1 MNNGLKNYTKQIR
14 LTVGNAAETS
24 ININKEDANL
34 HISLPL
40 ITTIGLNPIET
51 ILTFNLQDKDEI
63 DLFGKGFKLNFF
75 NKVTSSGTTIKV
87 KNSDGTIDEYKS
99 EDNYKNKETG
109 LEVKKIDDDNYGAYH
124 YEMKDKYGNITEF
137 KTTQNYPKTISYKNG
152 DKLTT
157 DFVALTKYIN
167 NGKGDEIR
175 FTKNGSD
182 YITKVEYYHN
192 NSLING
198 VDIAYD
204 SNKFISKIS
213 YRNGNTIVGTSTFT
227 FLDSE
232 ITIIDDLSGYRMKY
246 DLSNNRVVSF
256 IEGYDVKFTNGHKTT
271 IEYNDRFTTLI
282 NYKGKKTYSFFDSD
296 NLPTFEMNEENE
308 IVETEF
314 DKETKALK
322 SNSGSI
328 SFNTLENLLDST
340 DISSFDNSGLTV
352 TKVSQT
358 DAKFKNIIGDSVY
371 RLSGTGTLTK
381 TISING
387 LASDNTL
394 AVLFGKQL
402 TPSTDKSYVEVSLS
416 AGSTDTDKFDEIKV
430 DNLFE
435 LMTLGTSATKSFDK
449 VTLTIKL
456 VGNAVIEIGGV
467 KIAKKEFASFYNYD
481 ESGNTTQLSG
491 GSKTTNMT
499 YGSNNLPSSSIGIDS
514 TMFNY
519 EYDDY
524 GNLIKAQTAYG
535 SKIENKYDSTY
546 KSNLIS
552 NKVTNKD
559 GTKILE
565 TTREYM
571 SDGRF
576 VASSTDE
583 LGNKTTY
590 DEYDAFGKIKKVT
603 NALGAVSK
611 FSYNSDDTLN
621 KILLEKGTDSVSVS
635 YSYDSKKRLSKVTL
649 ENGSIYD
656 FVYDSLSNIKEIKLN
671 GTLIFAYEYE
681 LSTGNLIKQTYGKN
695 SDAYIFEYDDNNLI
709 SKIYYQP
716 VNGSKLLKVKY
727 SYDEKKRITK
737 VENGNSY
744 LLNSYEYDQED
755 RVKTVKTSNSEINNS
770 YDNLGNINAKAFK
783 VNEQKYYS
791 SYDTVSRSKGSHP
804 ESIYA
809 AFAKLNGYIGMFETD
824 GNLVCSLYKES
835 LLPIINHKDINANL
849 VTKMDGVIPYI
860 SVNYANRLSY
870 KLTNKDYSD
879 PCGHISFWFKSNTTV
894 SSTSKKYLFSVHTS
908 FVGNHASLGQNVLFP
923 GFIGVYLLGKR
934 IYLEV
939 IDDNNVHYDLIKSD
953 YDVDL
958 SKWNFV
964 SLNFMNRY
972 DGIGYPDLCE
982 YALVV
987 NAHRQTYKKQDPRLY
1002 VDINPEPVMNIGHK
1016 YDGKNSYEDFSGKIT
1031 GLLIGRRTY
1040 FLNDIVNKF
1049 YRLTKDYLIDNQL
1062 VDNDAKI
1069 VDFSQTNLFSI
1080 NQEIHNL
1087 FEIYPLQNNV
1097 VSLNGKR
1104 PIKFNI
1110 RNVSALDK
1118 DRTFNFNSI
1127 NKRYSYVA
1135 DGEELVYDFGISSLG
1150 TIAMRAYTDV
1160 NENKQYLFEGKDESG
1175 NVFGLFRNSNK
1186 SLVIDVNGSKLTTN
1200 LLFETNKWQSVSL
1213 SFKENIS
1220 SSSQSSKYLDI
1231 RVTVDDKTWSAS
1243 EAITFSYKK
1252 LDFMIGR
1259 SHKEVTIPMIFG
1271 SYKTTYPLYGQIE
1284 MIATRAAYCEAST
1297 LSSLV
1302 NELKGLTKVSEFD
1315 EFGMLKKVDIHECGN
1330 SILSNTYEYKKRSN
1344 NSKYISKQIKT
1355 EKIKVGSE
1363 TYTRS
1368 YESDALGNITKIT
1381 DSTFGSHSYEYD
1393 SRGFLIKA
1401 DDETYSYDKNGNIVK
1416 KGDYTLTYDSSIKD
1430 RLVSFNGTKIEYDSS
1445 NPLNPRKY
1453 GSNTY
1458 QFEGRRLV
1466 RWLYGGGYYDYVYN
1480 DQGLRIKKTDY
1491 RGVTWDYIYDGN
1503 KLIREKSIN
1512 NTLDFLYDEYDN
1524 LYGFI
1529 KDNSEKYLYIRDQLQ
1544 NIIGITDINGEI
1556 VVKYSYDA
1564 WGALKNIEDTSS
1576 SGIGKLNPFRFKGYY
1591 YDNESSM
1598 YYCKT
1603 RYYVPQWGRWL
1614 SPDSIEYLNPESVNK
1629 LNLYTYANNNPV
1641 IYYDPDGHMA
1651 LLCALLI
1658 LGAIGMVANVGSQ
1671 ALTDLAYRNEFKWE
1685 NYLVAAG
1692 AGFLGGMCYAIPG
1705 VGSIVSAAVTSGLT
1719 TAGQMIVSGEY
1730 YDGWDYLIMAGGS
1743 AILSGLT
1750 AWEFGKISN
1759 NLSFFKDSNFILDNF
1774 SKFAT
1779 NYGGITLKSTV
1790 ILQAAGQI
1798 AIRET
1803 IAGFV
1808 GAPLSGIPGYF
1819 DRVYRLNKQ
1828 GLSPVDSFLY
1838 AF

>member
-1 MNNGLKNYTKQIR
+1 MK
-14 LTVGNAAETS
+14 
-24 ININKEDANL
+24 
-34 HISLPL
+34 
-40 ITTIGLNPIET
+40 
-51 ILTFNLQDKDEI
+51 LTF
-63 DLFGKGFKLNFF
+63 
-75 NKVTSSGTTIKV
+75 
-87 KNSDGTIDEYKS
+87 
-99 EDNYKNKETG
+99 ED
-109 LEVKKIDDDNYGAYH
+109 
-124 YEMKDKYGNITEF
+124 
-137 KTTQNYPKTISYKNG
+137 
-152 DKLTT
+152 
-157 DFVALTKYIN
+157 
-167 NGKGDEIR
+167 
-175 FTKNGSD
+175 
-182 YITKVEYYHN
+182 
-192 NSLING
+192 
-198 VDIAYD
+198 
-204 SNKFISKIS
+204 
-213 YRNGNTIVGTSTFT
+213 
-227 FLDSE
+227 
-232 ITIIDDLSGYRMKY
+232 
-246 DLSNNRVVSF
+246 
-256 IEGYDVKFTNGHKTT
+256 
-271 IEYNDRFTTLI
+271 
-282 NYKGKKTYSFFDSD
+282 
-296 NLPTFEMNEENE
+296 
-308 IVETEF
+308 
-314 DKETKALK
+314 
-322 SNSGSI
+322 
-328 SFNTLENLLDST
+328 
-340 DISSFDNSGLTV
+340 
-352 TKVSQT
+352 
-358 DAKFKNIIGDSVY
+358 
-371 RLSGTGTLTK
+371 
-381 TISING
+381 
-387 LASDNTL
+387 
-394 AVLFGKQL
+394 
-402 TPSTDKSYVEVSLS
+402 
-416 AGSTDTDKFDEIKV
+416 
-430 DNLFE
+430 
-435 LMTLGTSATKSFDK
+435 
-449 VTLTIKL
+449 
-456 VGNAVIEIGGV
+456 
-467 KIAKKEFASFYNYD
+467 
-481 ESGNTTQLSG
+481 
-491 GSKTTNMT
+491 
-499 YGSNNLPSSSIGIDS
+499 
-514 TMFNY
+514 
-519 EYDDY
+519 
-524 GNLIKAQTAYG
+524 
-535 SKIENKYDSTY
+535 
-546 KSNLIS
+546 
-552 NKVTNKD
+552 
-559 GTKILE
+559 
-565 TTREYM
+565 
-571 SDGRF
+571 
-576 VASSTDE
+576 
-583 LGNKTTY
+583 
-590 DEYDAFGKIKKVT
+590 KIKIV
-603 NALGAVSK
+603 
-611 FSYNSDDTLN
+611 
-621 KILLEKGTDSVSVS
+621 
-635 YSYDSKKRLSKVTL
+635 
-649 ENGSIYD
+649 
-656 FVYDSLSNIKEIKLN
+656 
-671 GTLIFAYEYE
+671 
-681 LSTGNLIKQTYGKN
+681 
-695 SDAYIFEYDDNNLI
+695 
-709 SKIYYQP
+709 
-716 VNGSKLLKVKY
+716 
-727 SYDEKKRITK
+727 
-737 VENGNSY
+737 
-744 LLNSYEYDQED
+744 
-755 RVKTVKTSNSEINNS
+755 
-770 YDNLGNINAKAFK
+770 
-783 VNEQKYYS
+783 
-791 SYDTVSRSKGSHP
+791 
-804 ESIYA
+804 
-809 AFAKLNGYIGMFETD
+809 
-824 GNLVCSLYKES
+824 
-835 LLPIINHKDINANL
+835 
-849 VTKMDGVIPYI
+849 
-860 SVNYANRLSY
+860 
-870 KLTNKDYSD
+870 
-879 PCGHISFWFKSNTTV
+879 
-894 SSTSKKYLFSVHTS
+894 
-908 FVGNHASLGQNVLFP
+908 
-923 GFIGVYLLGKR
+923 
-934 IYLEV
+934 
-939 IDDNNVHYDLIKSD
+939 
-953 YDVDL
+953 
-958 SKWNFV
+958 
-964 SLNFMNRY
+964 
-972 DGIGYPDLCE
+972 
-982 YALVV
+982 
-987 NAHRQTYKKQDPRLY
+987 RLY
-1002 VDINPEPVMNIGHK
+1002 VDTNPKPVMNIGHK

-1062 VDNDAKI
+1062 VDNDAKT

-1243 EAITFSYKK
+1243 ESVTFSYKK

-1271 SYKTTYPLYGQIE
+1271 SYKTSYPLYGQIE

-1381 DSTFGSHSYEYD
+1381 DSTFGSHTYEYD

-1430 RLVSFNGTKIEYDSS
+1430 RLVSFDGTKIEYDSS

-1480 DQGLRIKKTDY
+1480 DEGLRIKKTDY
-1491 RGVTWDYIYDGN
+1491 RGITWNYIYDGN

-1544 NIIGITDINGEI
+1544 NIIGITDINGKI

-1614 SPDSIEYLNPESVNK
+1614 SADSIEYLNPESINK

>member
-1 MNNGLKNYTKQIR
+1 MK
-14 LTVGNAAETS
+14 
-24 ININKEDANL
+24 
-34 HISLPL
+34 
-40 ITTIGLNPIET
+40 
-51 ILTFNLQDKDEI
+51 LTF
-63 DLFGKGFKLNFF
+63 
-75 NKVTSSGTTIKV
+75 
-87 KNSDGTIDEYKS
+87 
-99 EDNYKNKETG
+99 ED
-109 LEVKKIDDDNYGAYH
+109 
-124 YEMKDKYGNITEF
+124 
-137 KTTQNYPKTISYKNG
+137 
-152 DKLTT
+152 
-157 DFVALTKYIN
+157 
-167 NGKGDEIR
+167 
-175 FTKNGSD
+175 
-182 YITKVEYYHN
+182 
-192 NSLING
+192 
-198 VDIAYD
+198 
-204 SNKFISKIS
+204 
-213 YRNGNTIVGTSTFT
+213 
-227 FLDSE
+227 
-232 ITIIDDLSGYRMKY
+232 
-246 DLSNNRVVSF
+246 
-256 IEGYDVKFTNGHKTT
+256 
-271 IEYNDRFTTLI
+271 
-282 NYKGKKTYSFFDSD
+282 
-296 NLPTFEMNEENE
+296 
-308 IVETEF
+308 
-314 DKETKALK
+314 
-322 SNSGSI
+322 
-328 SFNTLENLLDST
+328 
-340 DISSFDNSGLTV
+340 
-352 TKVSQT
+352 
-358 DAKFKNIIGDSVY
+358 
-371 RLSGTGTLTK
+371 
-381 TISING
+381 
-387 LASDNTL
+387 
-394 AVLFGKQL
+394 
-402 TPSTDKSYVEVSLS
+402 
-416 AGSTDTDKFDEIKV
+416 
-430 DNLFE
+430 
-435 LMTLGTSATKSFDK
+435 
-449 VTLTIKL
+449 
-456 VGNAVIEIGGV
+456 
-467 KIAKKEFASFYNYD
+467 
-481 ESGNTTQLSG
+481 
-491 GSKTTNMT
+491 
-499 YGSNNLPSSSIGIDS
+499 
-514 TMFNY
+514 
-519 EYDDY
+519 
-524 GNLIKAQTAYG
+524 
-535 SKIENKYDSTY
+535 
-546 KSNLIS
+546 
-552 NKVTNKD
+552 
-559 GTKILE
+559 
-565 TTREYM
+565 
-571 SDGRF
+571 
-576 VASSTDE
+576 
-583 LGNKTTY
+583 
-590 DEYDAFGKIKKVT
+590 KIKIV
-603 NALGAVSK
+603 
-611 FSYNSDDTLN
+611 
-621 KILLEKGTDSVSVS
+621 
-635 YSYDSKKRLSKVTL
+635 
-649 ENGSIYD
+649 
-656 FVYDSLSNIKEIKLN
+656 
-671 GTLIFAYEYE
+671 
-681 LSTGNLIKQTYGKN
+681 
-695 SDAYIFEYDDNNLI
+695 
-709 SKIYYQP
+709 
-716 VNGSKLLKVKY
+716 
-727 SYDEKKRITK
+727 
-737 VENGNSY
+737 
-744 LLNSYEYDQED
+744 
-755 RVKTVKTSNSEINNS
+755 
-770 YDNLGNINAKAFK
+770 
-783 VNEQKYYS
+783 
-791 SYDTVSRSKGSHP
+791 
-804 ESIYA
+804 
-809 AFAKLNGYIGMFETD
+809 
-824 GNLVCSLYKES
+824 
-835 LLPIINHKDINANL
+835 
-849 VTKMDGVIPYI
+849 
-860 SVNYANRLSY
+860 
-870 KLTNKDYSD
+870 
-879 PCGHISFWFKSNTTV
+879 
-894 SSTSKKYLFSVHTS
+894 
-908 FVGNHASLGQNVLFP
+908 
-923 GFIGVYLLGKR
+923 
-934 IYLEV
+934 
-939 IDDNNVHYDLIKSD
+939 
-953 YDVDL
+953 
-958 SKWNFV
+958 
-964 SLNFMNRY
+964 
-972 DGIGYPDLCE
+972 
-982 YALVV
+982 
-987 NAHRQTYKKQDPRLY
+987 RLY

-1062 VDNDAKI
+1062 VDNDAKT

-1243 EAITFSYKK
+1243 ESVTFSYKK

-1271 SYKTTYPLYGQIE
+1271 SYKTSYPLYGQIE

-1393 SRGFLIKA
+1393 SRWFLIKA

-1480 DQGLRIKKTDY
+1480 DQCLRIKKTDY

-1544 NIIGITDINGEI
+1544 NIIGITDINGKI

-1614 SPDSIEYLNPESVNK
+1614 SADSIEYLNPESINK

-1750 AWEFGKISN
+1750 AWEFEKISN

>member
-1 MNNGLKNYTKQIR
+1 MK
-14 LTVGNAAETS
+14 
-24 ININKEDANL
+24 
-34 HISLPL
+34 
-40 ITTIGLNPIET
+40 
-51 ILTFNLQDKDEI
+51 LTF
-63 DLFGKGFKLNFF
+63 
-75 NKVTSSGTTIKV
+75 
-87 KNSDGTIDEYKS
+87 
-99 EDNYKNKETG
+99 ED
-109 LEVKKIDDDNYGAYH
+109 
-124 YEMKDKYGNITEF
+124 
-137 KTTQNYPKTISYKNG
+137 
-152 DKLTT
+152 
-157 DFVALTKYIN
+157 
-167 NGKGDEIR
+167 
-175 FTKNGSD
+175 
-182 YITKVEYYHN
+182 
-192 NSLING
+192 
-198 VDIAYD
+198 
-204 SNKFISKIS
+204 
-213 YRNGNTIVGTSTFT
+213 
-227 FLDSE
+227 
-232 ITIIDDLSGYRMKY
+232 
-246 DLSNNRVVSF
+246 
-256 IEGYDVKFTNGHKTT
+256 
-271 IEYNDRFTTLI
+271 
-282 NYKGKKTYSFFDSD
+282 
-296 NLPTFEMNEENE
+296 
-308 IVETEF
+308 
-314 DKETKALK
+314 
-322 SNSGSI
+322 
-328 SFNTLENLLDST
+328 
-340 DISSFDNSGLTV
+340 
-352 TKVSQT
+352 
-358 DAKFKNIIGDSVY
+358 
-371 RLSGTGTLTK
+371 
-381 TISING
+381 
-387 LASDNTL
+387 
-394 AVLFGKQL
+394 
-402 TPSTDKSYVEVSLS
+402 
-416 AGSTDTDKFDEIKV
+416 
-430 DNLFE
+430 
-435 LMTLGTSATKSFDK
+435 
-449 VTLTIKL
+449 
-456 VGNAVIEIGGV
+456 
-467 KIAKKEFASFYNYD
+467 
-481 ESGNTTQLSG
+481 
-491 GSKTTNMT
+491 
-499 YGSNNLPSSSIGIDS
+499 
-514 TMFNY
+514 
-519 EYDDY
+519 
-524 GNLIKAQTAYG
+524 
-535 SKIENKYDSTY
+535 
-546 KSNLIS
+546 
-552 NKVTNKD
+552 
-559 GTKILE
+559 
-565 TTREYM
+565 
-571 SDGRF
+571 
-576 VASSTDE
+576 
-583 LGNKTTY
+583 
-590 DEYDAFGKIKKVT
+590 KIKIV
-603 NALGAVSK
+603 
-611 FSYNSDDTLN
+611 
-621 KILLEKGTDSVSVS
+621 
-635 YSYDSKKRLSKVTL
+635 
-649 ENGSIYD
+649 
-656 FVYDSLSNIKEIKLN
+656 
-671 GTLIFAYEYE
+671 
-681 LSTGNLIKQTYGKN
+681 
-695 SDAYIFEYDDNNLI
+695 
-709 SKIYYQP
+709 
-716 VNGSKLLKVKY
+716 
-727 SYDEKKRITK
+727 
-737 VENGNSY
+737 
-744 LLNSYEYDQED
+744 
-755 RVKTVKTSNSEINNS
+755 
-770 YDNLGNINAKAFK
+770 
-783 VNEQKYYS
+783 
-791 SYDTVSRSKGSHP
+791 
-804 ESIYA
+804 
-809 AFAKLNGYIGMFETD
+809 
-824 GNLVCSLYKES
+824 
-835 LLPIINHKDINANL
+835 
-849 VTKMDGVIPYI
+849 
-860 SVNYANRLSY
+860 
-870 KLTNKDYSD
+870 
-879 PCGHISFWFKSNTTV
+879 
-894 SSTSKKYLFSVHTS
+894 
-908 FVGNHASLGQNVLFP
+908 
-923 GFIGVYLLGKR
+923 
-934 IYLEV
+934 
-939 IDDNNVHYDLIKSD
+939 
-953 YDVDL
+953 
-958 SKWNFV
+958 
-964 SLNFMNRY
+964 
-972 DGIGYPDLCE
+972 
-982 YALVV
+982 
-987 NAHRQTYKKQDPRLY
+987 RLY

-1062 VDNDAKI
+1062 VDNDAKT

-1243 EAITFSYKK
+1243 ESVTFSYKK

-1416 KGDYTLTYDSSIKD
+1416 KGDYTLTYDSNIKD

-1480 DQGLRIKKTDY
+1480 DEGLRIKKTDY
-1491 RGVTWDYIYDGN
+1491 RGVTWNYIYDGN

-1544 NIIGITDINGEI
+1544 NIIGITDINGKI
-1556 VVKYSYDA
+1556 VVKYNYDA

-1603 RYYVPQWGRWL
+1603 RYYVTQWGRWL
-1614 SPDSIEYLNPESVNK
+1614 SPDSIEYLNPESINK

>member
-1 MNNGLKNYTKQIR
+1 MK
-14 LTVGNAAETS
+14 
-24 ININKEDANL
+24 
-34 HISLPL
+34 
-40 ITTIGLNPIET
+40 
-51 ILTFNLQDKDEI
+51 LTF
-63 DLFGKGFKLNFF
+63 
-75 NKVTSSGTTIKV
+75 
-87 KNSDGTIDEYKS
+87 
-99 EDNYKNKETG
+99 ED
-109 LEVKKIDDDNYGAYH
+109 
-124 YEMKDKYGNITEF
+124 
-137 KTTQNYPKTISYKNG
+137 
-152 DKLTT
+152 
-157 DFVALTKYIN
+157 
-167 NGKGDEIR
+167 
-175 FTKNGSD
+175 
-182 YITKVEYYHN
+182 
-192 NSLING
+192 
-198 VDIAYD
+198 
-204 SNKFISKIS
+204 
-213 YRNGNTIVGTSTFT
+213 
-227 FLDSE
+227 
-232 ITIIDDLSGYRMKY
+232 
-246 DLSNNRVVSF
+246 
-256 IEGYDVKFTNGHKTT
+256 
-271 IEYNDRFTTLI
+271 
-282 NYKGKKTYSFFDSD
+282 
-296 NLPTFEMNEENE
+296 
-308 IVETEF
+308 
-314 DKETKALK
+314 
-322 SNSGSI
+322 
-328 SFNTLENLLDST
+328 
-340 DISSFDNSGLTV
+340 
-352 TKVSQT
+352 
-358 DAKFKNIIGDSVY
+358 
-371 RLSGTGTLTK
+371 
-381 TISING
+381 
-387 LASDNTL
+387 
-394 AVLFGKQL
+394 
-402 TPSTDKSYVEVSLS
+402 
-416 AGSTDTDKFDEIKV
+416 
-430 DNLFE
+430 
-435 LMTLGTSATKSFDK
+435 
-449 VTLTIKL
+449 
-456 VGNAVIEIGGV
+456 
-467 KIAKKEFASFYNYD
+467 
-481 ESGNTTQLSG
+481 
-491 GSKTTNMT
+491 
-499 YGSNNLPSSSIGIDS
+499 
-514 TMFNY
+514 
-519 EYDDY
+519 
-524 GNLIKAQTAYG
+524 
-535 SKIENKYDSTY
+535 
-546 KSNLIS
+546 
-552 NKVTNKD
+552 
-559 GTKILE
+559 
-565 TTREYM
+565 
-571 SDGRF
+571 
-576 VASSTDE
+576 
-583 LGNKTTY
+583 
-590 DEYDAFGKIKKVT
+590 KIKIV
-603 NALGAVSK
+603 
-611 FSYNSDDTLN
+611 
-621 KILLEKGTDSVSVS
+621 
-635 YSYDSKKRLSKVTL
+635 
-649 ENGSIYD
+649 
-656 FVYDSLSNIKEIKLN
+656 
-671 GTLIFAYEYE
+671 
-681 LSTGNLIKQTYGKN
+681 
-695 SDAYIFEYDDNNLI
+695 
-709 SKIYYQP
+709 
-716 VNGSKLLKVKY
+716 
-727 SYDEKKRITK
+727 
-737 VENGNSY
+737 
-744 LLNSYEYDQED
+744 
-755 RVKTVKTSNSEINNS
+755 
-770 YDNLGNINAKAFK
+770 
-783 VNEQKYYS
+783 
-791 SYDTVSRSKGSHP
+791 
-804 ESIYA
+804 
-809 AFAKLNGYIGMFETD
+809 
-824 GNLVCSLYKES
+824 
-835 LLPIINHKDINANL
+835 
-849 VTKMDGVIPYI
+849 
-860 SVNYANRLSY
+860 
-870 KLTNKDYSD
+870 
-879 PCGHISFWFKSNTTV
+879 
-894 SSTSKKYLFSVHTS
+894 
-908 FVGNHASLGQNVLFP
+908 
-923 GFIGVYLLGKR
+923 
-934 IYLEV
+934 
-939 IDDNNVHYDLIKSD
+939 
-953 YDVDL
+953 
-958 SKWNFV
+958 
-964 SLNFMNRY
+964 
-972 DGIGYPDLCE
+972 
-982 YALVV
+982 
-987 NAHRQTYKKQDPRLY
+987 RLY

-1062 VDNDAKI
+1062 VDNDAKT

-1243 EAITFSYKK
+1243 ESVTFSYKK

-1284 MIATRAAYCEAST
+1284 MIATRAAYCEVST
-1297 LSSLV
+1297 LSNLV

-1416 KGDYTLTYDSSIKD
+1416 KGDYTLTYDSNIKD

-1480 DQGLRIKKTDY
+1480 DEGLRIKKTDY

-1544 NIIGITDINGEI
+1544 NIIGITDINGKI

-1564 WGALKNIEDTSS
+1564 WGAIKSIIDTSS

-1614 SPDSIEYLNPESVNK
+1614 SPDSIEYLNPESINK

>member
-1 MNNGLKNYTKQIR
+1 MK
-14 LTVGNAAETS
+14 
-24 ININKEDANL
+24 
-34 HISLPL
+34 
-40 ITTIGLNPIET
+40 
-51 ILTFNLQDKDEI
+51 LTF
-63 DLFGKGFKLNFF
+63 
-75 NKVTSSGTTIKV
+75 
-87 KNSDGTIDEYKS
+87 
-99 EDNYKNKETG
+99 ED
-109 LEVKKIDDDNYGAYH
+109 
-124 YEMKDKYGNITEF
+124 
-137 KTTQNYPKTISYKNG
+137 
-152 DKLTT
+152 
-157 DFVALTKYIN
+157 
-167 NGKGDEIR
+167 
-175 FTKNGSD
+175 
-182 YITKVEYYHN
+182 
-192 NSLING
+192 
-198 VDIAYD
+198 
-204 SNKFISKIS
+204 
-213 YRNGNTIVGTSTFT
+213 
-227 FLDSE
+227 
-232 ITIIDDLSGYRMKY
+232 
-246 DLSNNRVVSF
+246 
-256 IEGYDVKFTNGHKTT
+256 
-271 IEYNDRFTTLI
+271 
-282 NYKGKKTYSFFDSD
+282 
-296 NLPTFEMNEENE
+296 
-308 IVETEF
+308 
-314 DKETKALK
+314 
-322 SNSGSI
+322 
-328 SFNTLENLLDST
+328 
-340 DISSFDNSGLTV
+340 
-352 TKVSQT
+352 
-358 DAKFKNIIGDSVY
+358 
-371 RLSGTGTLTK
+371 
-381 TISING
+381 
-387 LASDNTL
+387 
-394 AVLFGKQL
+394 
-402 TPSTDKSYVEVSLS
+402 
-416 AGSTDTDKFDEIKV
+416 
-430 DNLFE
+430 
-435 LMTLGTSATKSFDK
+435 
-449 VTLTIKL
+449 
-456 VGNAVIEIGGV
+456 
-467 KIAKKEFASFYNYD
+467 
-481 ESGNTTQLSG
+481 
-491 GSKTTNMT
+491 
-499 YGSNNLPSSSIGIDS
+499 
-514 TMFNY
+514 
-519 EYDDY
+519 
-524 GNLIKAQTAYG
+524 
-535 SKIENKYDSTY
+535 
-546 KSNLIS
+546 
-552 NKVTNKD
+552 
-559 GTKILE
+559 
-565 TTREYM
+565 
-571 SDGRF
+571 
-576 VASSTDE
+576 
-583 LGNKTTY
+583 
-590 DEYDAFGKIKKVT
+590 KIKIV
-603 NALGAVSK
+603 
-611 FSYNSDDTLN
+611 
-621 KILLEKGTDSVSVS
+621 
-635 YSYDSKKRLSKVTL
+635 
-649 ENGSIYD
+649 
-656 FVYDSLSNIKEIKLN
+656 
-671 GTLIFAYEYE
+671 
-681 LSTGNLIKQTYGKN
+681 
-695 SDAYIFEYDDNNLI
+695 
-709 SKIYYQP
+709 
-716 VNGSKLLKVKY
+716 
-727 SYDEKKRITK
+727 
-737 VENGNSY
+737 
-744 LLNSYEYDQED
+744 
-755 RVKTVKTSNSEINNS
+755 
-770 YDNLGNINAKAFK
+770 
-783 VNEQKYYS
+783 
-791 SYDTVSRSKGSHP
+791 
-804 ESIYA
+804 
-809 AFAKLNGYIGMFETD
+809 
-824 GNLVCSLYKES
+824 
-835 LLPIINHKDINANL
+835 
-849 VTKMDGVIPYI
+849 
-860 SVNYANRLSY
+860 
-870 KLTNKDYSD
+870 
-879 PCGHISFWFKSNTTV
+879 
-894 SSTSKKYLFSVHTS
+894 
-908 FVGNHASLGQNVLFP
+908 
-923 GFIGVYLLGKR
+923 
-934 IYLEV
+934 
-939 IDDNNVHYDLIKSD
+939 
-953 YDVDL
+953 
-958 SKWNFV
+958 
-964 SLNFMNRY
+964 
-972 DGIGYPDLCE
+972 
-982 YALVV
+982 
-987 NAHRQTYKKQDPRLY
+987 RLY

-1062 VDNDAKI
+1062 VDNDAKT

-1381 DSTFGSHSYEYD
+1381 DSTFGSHTYEYD

-1480 DQGLRIKKTDY
+1480 DQCLRIKKTDY
-1491 RGVTWDYIYDGN
+1491 RGITWNYIYDGN

-1529 KDNSEKYLYIRDQLQ
+1529 KDNTEKYLYIRDQLQ
-1544 NIIGITDINGEI
+1544 NIIGITDINGKI

-1564 WGALKNIEDTSS
+1564 WGAIKSIIDTSS

-1614 SPDSIEYLNPESVNK
+1614 SPDSIEYLNPESINK

>member
-1 MNNGLKNYTKQIR
+1 MK
-14 LTVGNAAETS
+14 
-24 ININKEDANL
+24 
-34 HISLPL
+34 
-40 ITTIGLNPIET
+40 
-51 ILTFNLQDKDEI
+51 LTF
-63 DLFGKGFKLNFF
+63 
-75 NKVTSSGTTIKV
+75 
-87 KNSDGTIDEYKS
+87 
-99 EDNYKNKETG
+99 ED
-109 LEVKKIDDDNYGAYH
+109 
-124 YEMKDKYGNITEF
+124 
-137 KTTQNYPKTISYKNG
+137 
-152 DKLTT
+152 
-157 DFVALTKYIN
+157 
-167 NGKGDEIR
+167 
-175 FTKNGSD
+175 
-182 YITKVEYYHN
+182 
-192 NSLING
+192 
-198 VDIAYD
+198 
-204 SNKFISKIS
+204 
-213 YRNGNTIVGTSTFT
+213 
-227 FLDSE
+227 
-232 ITIIDDLSGYRMKY
+232 
-246 DLSNNRVVSF
+246 
-256 IEGYDVKFTNGHKTT
+256 
-271 IEYNDRFTTLI
+271 
-282 NYKGKKTYSFFDSD
+282 
-296 NLPTFEMNEENE
+296 
-308 IVETEF
+308 
-314 DKETKALK
+314 
-322 SNSGSI
+322 
-328 SFNTLENLLDST
+328 
-340 DISSFDNSGLTV
+340 
-352 TKVSQT
+352 
-358 DAKFKNIIGDSVY
+358 
-371 RLSGTGTLTK
+371 
-381 TISING
+381 
-387 LASDNTL
+387 
-394 AVLFGKQL
+394 
-402 TPSTDKSYVEVSLS
+402 
-416 AGSTDTDKFDEIKV
+416 
-430 DNLFE
+430 
-435 LMTLGTSATKSFDK
+435 
-449 VTLTIKL
+449 
-456 VGNAVIEIGGV
+456 
-467 KIAKKEFASFYNYD
+467 
-481 ESGNTTQLSG
+481 
-491 GSKTTNMT
+491 
-499 YGSNNLPSSSIGIDS
+499 
-514 TMFNY
+514 
-519 EYDDY
+519 
-524 GNLIKAQTAYG
+524 
-535 SKIENKYDSTY
+535 
-546 KSNLIS
+546 
-552 NKVTNKD
+552 
-559 GTKILE
+559 
-565 TTREYM
+565 
-571 SDGRF
+571 
-576 VASSTDE
+576 
-583 LGNKTTY
+583 
-590 DEYDAFGKIKKVT
+590 KIKIV
-603 NALGAVSK
+603 
-611 FSYNSDDTLN
+611 
-621 KILLEKGTDSVSVS
+621 
-635 YSYDSKKRLSKVTL
+635 
-649 ENGSIYD
+649 
-656 FVYDSLSNIKEIKLN
+656 
-671 GTLIFAYEYE
+671 
-681 LSTGNLIKQTYGKN
+681 
-695 SDAYIFEYDDNNLI
+695 
-709 SKIYYQP
+709 
-716 VNGSKLLKVKY
+716 
-727 SYDEKKRITK
+727 
-737 VENGNSY
+737 
-744 LLNSYEYDQED
+744 
-755 RVKTVKTSNSEINNS
+755 
-770 YDNLGNINAKAFK
+770 
-783 VNEQKYYS
+783 
-791 SYDTVSRSKGSHP
+791 
-804 ESIYA
+804 
-809 AFAKLNGYIGMFETD
+809 
-824 GNLVCSLYKES
+824 
-835 LLPIINHKDINANL
+835 
-849 VTKMDGVIPYI
+849 
-860 SVNYANRLSY
+860 
-870 KLTNKDYSD
+870 
-879 PCGHISFWFKSNTTV
+879 
-894 SSTSKKYLFSVHTS
+894 
-908 FVGNHASLGQNVLFP
+908 
-923 GFIGVYLLGKR
+923 
-934 IYLEV
+934 
-939 IDDNNVHYDLIKSD
+939 
-953 YDVDL
+953 
-958 SKWNFV
+958 
-964 SLNFMNRY
+964 
-972 DGIGYPDLCE
+972 
-982 YALVV
+982 
-987 NAHRQTYKKQDPRLY
+987 RLY

-1062 VDNDAKI
+1062 VDNDAKT

-1186 SLVIDVNGSKLTTN
+1186 SLVIDVNGIKLTTN

-1243 EAITFSYKK
+1243 ESVTFSYKK

-1368 YESDALGNITKIT
+1368 YESDALGNITKIS
-1381 DSTFGSHSYEYD
+1381 DSTFGSHTYEYD

-1480 DQGLRIKKTDY
+1480 DEGLRIKKTDY
-1491 RGVTWDYIYDGN
+1491 RGITWNYIYDGN

-1544 NIIGITDINGEI
+1544 NIIGITDINGKI

-1564 WGALKNIEDTSS
+1564 WGAIKSIIDTSS

-1614 SPDSIEYLNPESVNK
+1614 SADSIEYLNPESINK

-1759 NLSFFKDSNFILDNF
+1759 NLSFFKDSNFILDSF

>member
-1 MNNGLKNYTKQIR
+1 MK
-14 LTVGNAAETS
+14 
-24 ININKEDANL
+24 
-34 HISLPL
+34 
-40 ITTIGLNPIET
+40 
-51 ILTFNLQDKDEI
+51 LTF
-63 DLFGKGFKLNFF
+63 
-75 NKVTSSGTTIKV
+75 
-87 KNSDGTIDEYKS
+87 
-99 EDNYKNKETG
+99 ED
-109 LEVKKIDDDNYGAYH
+109 
-124 YEMKDKYGNITEF
+124 
-137 KTTQNYPKTISYKNG
+137 
-152 DKLTT
+152 
-157 DFVALTKYIN
+157 
-167 NGKGDEIR
+167 
-175 FTKNGSD
+175 
-182 YITKVEYYHN
+182 
-192 NSLING
+192 
-198 VDIAYD
+198 
-204 SNKFISKIS
+204 
-213 YRNGNTIVGTSTFT
+213 
-227 FLDSE
+227 
-232 ITIIDDLSGYRMKY
+232 
-246 DLSNNRVVSF
+246 
-256 IEGYDVKFTNGHKTT
+256 
-271 IEYNDRFTTLI
+271 
-282 NYKGKKTYSFFDSD
+282 
-296 NLPTFEMNEENE
+296 
-308 IVETEF
+308 
-314 DKETKALK
+314 
-322 SNSGSI
+322 
-328 SFNTLENLLDST
+328 
-340 DISSFDNSGLTV
+340 
-352 TKVSQT
+352 
-358 DAKFKNIIGDSVY
+358 
-371 RLSGTGTLTK
+371 
-381 TISING
+381 
-387 LASDNTL
+387 
-394 AVLFGKQL
+394 
-402 TPSTDKSYVEVSLS
+402 
-416 AGSTDTDKFDEIKV
+416 
-430 DNLFE
+430 
-435 LMTLGTSATKSFDK
+435 
-449 VTLTIKL
+449 
-456 VGNAVIEIGGV
+456 
-467 KIAKKEFASFYNYD
+467 
-481 ESGNTTQLSG
+481 
-491 GSKTTNMT
+491 
-499 YGSNNLPSSSIGIDS
+499 
-514 TMFNY
+514 
-519 EYDDY
+519 
-524 GNLIKAQTAYG
+524 
-535 SKIENKYDSTY
+535 
-546 KSNLIS
+546 
-552 NKVTNKD
+552 
-559 GTKILE
+559 
-565 TTREYM
+565 
-571 SDGRF
+571 
-576 VASSTDE
+576 
-583 LGNKTTY
+583 
-590 DEYDAFGKIKKVT
+590 KIKIV
-603 NALGAVSK
+603 
-611 FSYNSDDTLN
+611 
-621 KILLEKGTDSVSVS
+621 
-635 YSYDSKKRLSKVTL
+635 
-649 ENGSIYD
+649 
-656 FVYDSLSNIKEIKLN
+656 
-671 GTLIFAYEYE
+671 
-681 LSTGNLIKQTYGKN
+681 
-695 SDAYIFEYDDNNLI
+695 
-709 SKIYYQP
+709 
-716 VNGSKLLKVKY
+716 
-727 SYDEKKRITK
+727 
-737 VENGNSY
+737 
-744 LLNSYEYDQED
+744 
-755 RVKTVKTSNSEINNS
+755 
-770 YDNLGNINAKAFK
+770 
-783 VNEQKYYS
+783 
-791 SYDTVSRSKGSHP
+791 
-804 ESIYA
+804 
-809 AFAKLNGYIGMFETD
+809 
-824 GNLVCSLYKES
+824 
-835 LLPIINHKDINANL
+835 
-849 VTKMDGVIPYI
+849 
-860 SVNYANRLSY
+860 
-870 KLTNKDYSD
+870 
-879 PCGHISFWFKSNTTV
+879 
-894 SSTSKKYLFSVHTS
+894 
-908 FVGNHASLGQNVLFP
+908 
-923 GFIGVYLLGKR
+923 
-934 IYLEV
+934 
-939 IDDNNVHYDLIKSD
+939 
-953 YDVDL
+953 
-958 SKWNFV
+958 
-964 SLNFMNRY
+964 
-972 DGIGYPDLCE
+972 
-982 YALVV
+982 
-987 NAHRQTYKKQDPRLY
+987 RLY
-1002 VDINPEPVMNIGHK
+1002 VDTNPKPVMNIGHK

-1062 VDNDAKI
+1062 VDNDAKT

-1243 EAITFSYKK
+1243 ESVTFSYKK

-1271 SYKTTYPLYGQIE
+1271 SYKTSYPLYGQIE

-1381 DSTFGSHSYEYD
+1381 DSTFGSHTYEYD

-1480 DQGLRIKKTDY
+1480 DEGLRIKKTDY
-1491 RGVTWDYIYDGN
+1491 RGITWNYIYDGN

-1544 NIIGITDINGEI
+1544 NIIGITDINGKI

-1614 SPDSIEYLNPESVNK
+1614 SADSIEYLNPESINK

>member
-1 MNNGLKNYTKQIR
+1 MK
-14 LTVGNAAETS
+14 
-24 ININKEDANL
+24 
-34 HISLPL
+34 
-40 ITTIGLNPIET
+40 
-51 ILTFNLQDKDEI
+51 LTF
-63 DLFGKGFKLNFF
+63 
-75 NKVTSSGTTIKV
+75 
-87 KNSDGTIDEYKS
+87 
-99 EDNYKNKETG
+99 ED
-109 LEVKKIDDDNYGAYH
+109 
-124 YEMKDKYGNITEF
+124 
-137 KTTQNYPKTISYKNG
+137 
-152 DKLTT
+152 
-157 DFVALTKYIN
+157 
-167 NGKGDEIR
+167 
-175 FTKNGSD
+175 
-182 YITKVEYYHN
+182 
-192 NSLING
+192 
-198 VDIAYD
+198 
-204 SNKFISKIS
+204 
-213 YRNGNTIVGTSTFT
+213 
-227 FLDSE
+227 
-232 ITIIDDLSGYRMKY
+232 
-246 DLSNNRVVSF
+246 
-256 IEGYDVKFTNGHKTT
+256 
-271 IEYNDRFTTLI
+271 
-282 NYKGKKTYSFFDSD
+282 
-296 NLPTFEMNEENE
+296 
-308 IVETEF
+308 
-314 DKETKALK
+314 
-322 SNSGSI
+322 
-328 SFNTLENLLDST
+328 
-340 DISSFDNSGLTV
+340 
-352 TKVSQT
+352 
-358 DAKFKNIIGDSVY
+358 
-371 RLSGTGTLTK
+371 
-381 TISING
+381 
-387 LASDNTL
+387 
-394 AVLFGKQL
+394 
-402 TPSTDKSYVEVSLS
+402 
-416 AGSTDTDKFDEIKV
+416 
-430 DNLFE
+430 
-435 LMTLGTSATKSFDK
+435 
-449 VTLTIKL
+449 
-456 VGNAVIEIGGV
+456 
-467 KIAKKEFASFYNYD
+467 
-481 ESGNTTQLSG
+481 
-491 GSKTTNMT
+491 
-499 YGSNNLPSSSIGIDS
+499 
-514 TMFNY
+514 
-519 EYDDY
+519 
-524 GNLIKAQTAYG
+524 
-535 SKIENKYDSTY
+535 
-546 KSNLIS
+546 
-552 NKVTNKD
+552 
-559 GTKILE
+559 
-565 TTREYM
+565 
-571 SDGRF
+571 
-576 VASSTDE
+576 
-583 LGNKTTY
+583 
-590 DEYDAFGKIKKVT
+590 KIKIV
-603 NALGAVSK
+603 
-611 FSYNSDDTLN
+611 
-621 KILLEKGTDSVSVS
+621 
-635 YSYDSKKRLSKVTL
+635 
-649 ENGSIYD
+649 
-656 FVYDSLSNIKEIKLN
+656 
-671 GTLIFAYEYE
+671 
-681 LSTGNLIKQTYGKN
+681 
-695 SDAYIFEYDDNNLI
+695 
-709 SKIYYQP
+709 
-716 VNGSKLLKVKY
+716 
-727 SYDEKKRITK
+727 
-737 VENGNSY
+737 
-744 LLNSYEYDQED
+744 
-755 RVKTVKTSNSEINNS
+755 
-770 YDNLGNINAKAFK
+770 
-783 VNEQKYYS
+783 
-791 SYDTVSRSKGSHP
+791 
-804 ESIYA
+804 
-809 AFAKLNGYIGMFETD
+809 
-824 GNLVCSLYKES
+824 
-835 LLPIINHKDINANL
+835 
-849 VTKMDGVIPYI
+849 
-860 SVNYANRLSY
+860 
-870 KLTNKDYSD
+870 
-879 PCGHISFWFKSNTTV
+879 
-894 SSTSKKYLFSVHTS
+894 
-908 FVGNHASLGQNVLFP
+908 
-923 GFIGVYLLGKR
+923 
-934 IYLEV
+934 
-939 IDDNNVHYDLIKSD
+939 
-953 YDVDL
+953 
-958 SKWNFV
+958 
-964 SLNFMNRY
+964 
-972 DGIGYPDLCE
+972 
-982 YALVV
+982 
-987 NAHRQTYKKQDPRLY
+987 RLY

-1062 VDNDAKI
+1062 VDNDAKT

-1135 DGEELVYDFGISSLG
+1135 DGEELVYDFCISSLG

-1243 EAITFSYKK
+1243 ESVTFSYKK

-1271 SYKTTYPLYGQIE
+1271 SYKTSYPLYGQIE

-1416 KGDYTLTYDSSIKD
+1416 KGDYTLTYDSNIKD

-1480 DQGLRIKKTDY
+1480 DEGLRIKKTDY
-1491 RGVTWDYIYDGN
+1491 RGITWNYVYDGN

-1544 NIIGITDINGEI
+1544 NIIGITDINGKI

-1564 WGALKNIEDTSS
+1564 WGAIKSIIDTSS

-1614 SPDSIEYLNPESVNK
+1614 SPDSIEYLNPESINK

-1730 YDGWDYLIMAGGS
+1730 YDCWDYLIMAGGS

>member
-1 MNNGLKNYTKQIR
+1 MK
-14 LTVGNAAETS
+14 
-24 ININKEDANL
+24 
-34 HISLPL
+34 
-40 ITTIGLNPIET
+40 
-51 ILTFNLQDKDEI
+51 LTF
-63 DLFGKGFKLNFF
+63 
-75 NKVTSSGTTIKV
+75 
-87 KNSDGTIDEYKS
+87 
-99 EDNYKNKETG
+99 ED
-109 LEVKKIDDDNYGAYH
+109 
-124 YEMKDKYGNITEF
+124 
-137 KTTQNYPKTISYKNG
+137 
-152 DKLTT
+152 
-157 DFVALTKYIN
+157 
-167 NGKGDEIR
+167 
-175 FTKNGSD
+175 
-182 YITKVEYYHN
+182 
-192 NSLING
+192 
-198 VDIAYD
+198 
-204 SNKFISKIS
+204 
-213 YRNGNTIVGTSTFT
+213 
-227 FLDSE
+227 
-232 ITIIDDLSGYRMKY
+232 
-246 DLSNNRVVSF
+246 
-256 IEGYDVKFTNGHKTT
+256 
-271 IEYNDRFTTLI
+271 
-282 NYKGKKTYSFFDSD
+282 
-296 NLPTFEMNEENE
+296 
-308 IVETEF
+308 
-314 DKETKALK
+314 
-322 SNSGSI
+322 
-328 SFNTLENLLDST
+328 
-340 DISSFDNSGLTV
+340 
-352 TKVSQT
+352 
-358 DAKFKNIIGDSVY
+358 
-371 RLSGTGTLTK
+371 
-381 TISING
+381 
-387 LASDNTL
+387 
-394 AVLFGKQL
+394 
-402 TPSTDKSYVEVSLS
+402 
-416 AGSTDTDKFDEIKV
+416 
-430 DNLFE
+430 
-435 LMTLGTSATKSFDK
+435 
-449 VTLTIKL
+449 
-456 VGNAVIEIGGV
+456 
-467 KIAKKEFASFYNYD
+467 
-481 ESGNTTQLSG
+481 
-491 GSKTTNMT
+491 
-499 YGSNNLPSSSIGIDS
+499 
-514 TMFNY
+514 
-519 EYDDY
+519 
-524 GNLIKAQTAYG
+524 
-535 SKIENKYDSTY
+535 
-546 KSNLIS
+546 
-552 NKVTNKD
+552 
-559 GTKILE
+559 
-565 TTREYM
+565 
-571 SDGRF
+571 
-576 VASSTDE
+576 
-583 LGNKTTY
+583 
-590 DEYDAFGKIKKVT
+590 KIKIV
-603 NALGAVSK
+603 
-611 FSYNSDDTLN
+611 
-621 KILLEKGTDSVSVS
+621 
-635 YSYDSKKRLSKVTL
+635 
-649 ENGSIYD
+649 
-656 FVYDSLSNIKEIKLN
+656 
-671 GTLIFAYEYE
+671 
-681 LSTGNLIKQTYGKN
+681 
-695 SDAYIFEYDDNNLI
+695 
-709 SKIYYQP
+709 
-716 VNGSKLLKVKY
+716 
-727 SYDEKKRITK
+727 
-737 VENGNSY
+737 
-744 LLNSYEYDQED
+744 
-755 RVKTVKTSNSEINNS
+755 
-770 YDNLGNINAKAFK
+770 
-783 VNEQKYYS
+783 
-791 SYDTVSRSKGSHP
+791 
-804 ESIYA
+804 
-809 AFAKLNGYIGMFETD
+809 
-824 GNLVCSLYKES
+824 
-835 LLPIINHKDINANL
+835 
-849 VTKMDGVIPYI
+849 
-860 SVNYANRLSY
+860 
-870 KLTNKDYSD
+870 
-879 PCGHISFWFKSNTTV
+879 
-894 SSTSKKYLFSVHTS
+894 
-908 FVGNHASLGQNVLFP
+908 
-923 GFIGVYLLGKR
+923 
-934 IYLEV
+934 
-939 IDDNNVHYDLIKSD
+939 
-953 YDVDL
+953 
-958 SKWNFV
+958 
-964 SLNFMNRY
+964 
-972 DGIGYPDLCE
+972 
-982 YALVV
+982 
-987 NAHRQTYKKQDPRLY
+987 RLY

-1031 GLLIGRRTY
+1031 CLLIGRRTY

-1062 VDNDAKI
+1062 VDNDAKT

-1243 EAITFSYKK
+1243 ESVTFSYKK

-1271 SYKTTYPLYGQIE
+1271 SYKTSYPLYGQIE
-1284 MIATRAAYCEAST
+1284 MIATRAAYCEVST
-1297 LSSLV
+1297 LSNLV

-1330 SILSNTYEYKKRSN
+1330 SILSNTYEYKTRSN

-1355 EKIKVGSE
+1355 EKIKVGSV

-1416 KGDYTLTYDSSIKD
+1416 KGDYTLTYDSNIKD

-1480 DQGLRIKKTDY
+1480 DQCLRIKKTDY
-1491 RGVTWDYIYDGN
+1491 RGITWNYVYDGN

-1544 NIIGITDINGEI
+1544 NIIGITDINGKI

-1564 WGALKNIEDTSS
+1564 WGAIKSIIDTSS

-1614 SPDSIEYLNPESVNK
+1614 SPDSIEYLNPESINK

>member
-1 MNNGLKNYTKQIR
+1 MK
-14 LTVGNAAETS
+14 
-24 ININKEDANL
+24 
-34 HISLPL
+34 
-40 ITTIGLNPIET
+40 
-51 ILTFNLQDKDEI
+51 LTF
-63 DLFGKGFKLNFF
+63 
-75 NKVTSSGTTIKV
+75 
-87 KNSDGTIDEYKS
+87 
-99 EDNYKNKETG
+99 ED
-109 LEVKKIDDDNYGAYH
+109 
-124 YEMKDKYGNITEF
+124 
-137 KTTQNYPKTISYKNG
+137 
-152 DKLTT
+152 
-157 DFVALTKYIN
+157 
-167 NGKGDEIR
+167 
-175 FTKNGSD
+175 
-182 YITKVEYYHN
+182 
-192 NSLING
+192 
-198 VDIAYD
+198 
-204 SNKFISKIS
+204 
-213 YRNGNTIVGTSTFT
+213 
-227 FLDSE
+227 
-232 ITIIDDLSGYRMKY
+232 
-246 DLSNNRVVSF
+246 
-256 IEGYDVKFTNGHKTT
+256 
-271 IEYNDRFTTLI
+271 
-282 NYKGKKTYSFFDSD
+282 
-296 NLPTFEMNEENE
+296 
-308 IVETEF
+308 
-314 DKETKALK
+314 
-322 SNSGSI
+322 
-328 SFNTLENLLDST
+328 
-340 DISSFDNSGLTV
+340 
-352 TKVSQT
+352 
-358 DAKFKNIIGDSVY
+358 
-371 RLSGTGTLTK
+371 
-381 TISING
+381 
-387 LASDNTL
+387 
-394 AVLFGKQL
+394 
-402 TPSTDKSYVEVSLS
+402 
-416 AGSTDTDKFDEIKV
+416 
-430 DNLFE
+430 
-435 LMTLGTSATKSFDK
+435 
-449 VTLTIKL
+449 
-456 VGNAVIEIGGV
+456 
-467 KIAKKEFASFYNYD
+467 
-481 ESGNTTQLSG
+481 
-491 GSKTTNMT
+491 
-499 YGSNNLPSSSIGIDS
+499 
-514 TMFNY
+514 
-519 EYDDY
+519 
-524 GNLIKAQTAYG
+524 
-535 SKIENKYDSTY
+535 
-546 KSNLIS
+546 
-552 NKVTNKD
+552 
-559 GTKILE
+559 
-565 TTREYM
+565 
-571 SDGRF
+571 
-576 VASSTDE
+576 
-583 LGNKTTY
+583 
-590 DEYDAFGKIKKVT
+590 KIKIV
-603 NALGAVSK
+603 
-611 FSYNSDDTLN
+611 
-621 KILLEKGTDSVSVS
+621 
-635 YSYDSKKRLSKVTL
+635 
-649 ENGSIYD
+649 
-656 FVYDSLSNIKEIKLN
+656 
-671 GTLIFAYEYE
+671 
-681 LSTGNLIKQTYGKN
+681 
-695 SDAYIFEYDDNNLI
+695 
-709 SKIYYQP
+709 
-716 VNGSKLLKVKY
+716 
-727 SYDEKKRITK
+727 
-737 VENGNSY
+737 
-744 LLNSYEYDQED
+744 
-755 RVKTVKTSNSEINNS
+755 
-770 YDNLGNINAKAFK
+770 
-783 VNEQKYYS
+783 
-791 SYDTVSRSKGSHP
+791 
-804 ESIYA
+804 
-809 AFAKLNGYIGMFETD
+809 
-824 GNLVCSLYKES
+824 
-835 LLPIINHKDINANL
+835 
-849 VTKMDGVIPYI
+849 
-860 SVNYANRLSY
+860 
-870 KLTNKDYSD
+870 
-879 PCGHISFWFKSNTTV
+879 
-894 SSTSKKYLFSVHTS
+894 
-908 FVGNHASLGQNVLFP
+908 
-923 GFIGVYLLGKR
+923 
-934 IYLEV
+934 
-939 IDDNNVHYDLIKSD
+939 
-953 YDVDL
+953 
-958 SKWNFV
+958 
-964 SLNFMNRY
+964 
-972 DGIGYPDLCE
+972 
-982 YALVV
+982 
-987 NAHRQTYKKQDPRLY
+987 RLY

-1062 VDNDAKI
+1062 VDNDAKT

-1368 YESDALGNITKIT
+1368 YESDALGNITKIS
-1381 DSTFGSHSYEYD
+1381 DSTFGSHTYEYD

-1416 KGDYTLTYDSSIKD
+1416 KGDYTLTYDSNIKD

-1480 DQGLRIKKTDY
+1480 DEGLRIKKTDY
-1491 RGVTWDYIYDGN
+1491 RGVTWNYIYDGN
-1503 KLIREKSIN
+1503 KLIRETSIN

-1544 NIIGITDINGEI
+1544 NIIGITDINGKI

-1564 WGALKNIEDTSS
+1564 WGAIKSIIDTSS

-1614 SPDSIEYLNPESVNK
+1614 SADSIEYLNPESINK

>member
-1 MNNGLKNYTKQIR
+1 MK
-14 LTVGNAAETS
+14 
-24 ININKEDANL
+24 
-34 HISLPL
+34 
-40 ITTIGLNPIET
+40 
-51 ILTFNLQDKDEI
+51 LTF
-63 DLFGKGFKLNFF
+63 
-75 NKVTSSGTTIKV
+75 
-87 KNSDGTIDEYKS
+87 
-99 EDNYKNKETG
+99 ED
-109 LEVKKIDDDNYGAYH
+109 
-124 YEMKDKYGNITEF
+124 
-137 KTTQNYPKTISYKNG
+137 
-152 DKLTT
+152 
-157 DFVALTKYIN
+157 
-167 NGKGDEIR
+167 
-175 FTKNGSD
+175 
-182 YITKVEYYHN
+182 
-192 NSLING
+192 
-198 VDIAYD
+198 
-204 SNKFISKIS
+204 
-213 YRNGNTIVGTSTFT
+213 
-227 FLDSE
+227 
-232 ITIIDDLSGYRMKY
+232 
-246 DLSNNRVVSF
+246 
-256 IEGYDVKFTNGHKTT
+256 
-271 IEYNDRFTTLI
+271 
-282 NYKGKKTYSFFDSD
+282 
-296 NLPTFEMNEENE
+296 
-308 IVETEF
+308 
-314 DKETKALK
+314 
-322 SNSGSI
+322 
-328 SFNTLENLLDST
+328 
-340 DISSFDNSGLTV
+340 
-352 TKVSQT
+352 
-358 DAKFKNIIGDSVY
+358 
-371 RLSGTGTLTK
+371 
-381 TISING
+381 
-387 LASDNTL
+387 
-394 AVLFGKQL
+394 
-402 TPSTDKSYVEVSLS
+402 
-416 AGSTDTDKFDEIKV
+416 
-430 DNLFE
+430 
-435 LMTLGTSATKSFDK
+435 
-449 VTLTIKL
+449 
-456 VGNAVIEIGGV
+456 
-467 KIAKKEFASFYNYD
+467 
-481 ESGNTTQLSG
+481 
-491 GSKTTNMT
+491 
-499 YGSNNLPSSSIGIDS
+499 
-514 TMFNY
+514 
-519 EYDDY
+519 
-524 GNLIKAQTAYG
+524 
-535 SKIENKYDSTY
+535 
-546 KSNLIS
+546 
-552 NKVTNKD
+552 
-559 GTKILE
+559 
-565 TTREYM
+565 
-571 SDGRF
+571 
-576 VASSTDE
+576 
-583 LGNKTTY
+583 
-590 DEYDAFGKIKKVT
+590 KIKIV
-603 NALGAVSK
+603 
-611 FSYNSDDTLN
+611 
-621 KILLEKGTDSVSVS
+621 
-635 YSYDSKKRLSKVTL
+635 
-649 ENGSIYD
+649 
-656 FVYDSLSNIKEIKLN
+656 
-671 GTLIFAYEYE
+671 
-681 LSTGNLIKQTYGKN
+681 
-695 SDAYIFEYDDNNLI
+695 
-709 SKIYYQP
+709 
-716 VNGSKLLKVKY
+716 
-727 SYDEKKRITK
+727 
-737 VENGNSY
+737 
-744 LLNSYEYDQED
+744 
-755 RVKTVKTSNSEINNS
+755 
-770 YDNLGNINAKAFK
+770 
-783 VNEQKYYS
+783 
-791 SYDTVSRSKGSHP
+791 
-804 ESIYA
+804 
-809 AFAKLNGYIGMFETD
+809 
-824 GNLVCSLYKES
+824 
-835 LLPIINHKDINANL
+835 
-849 VTKMDGVIPYI
+849 
-860 SVNYANRLSY
+860 
-870 KLTNKDYSD
+870 
-879 PCGHISFWFKSNTTV
+879 
-894 SSTSKKYLFSVHTS
+894 
-908 FVGNHASLGQNVLFP
+908 
-923 GFIGVYLLGKR
+923 
-934 IYLEV
+934 
-939 IDDNNVHYDLIKSD
+939 
-953 YDVDL
+953 
-958 SKWNFV
+958 
-964 SLNFMNRY
+964 
-972 DGIGYPDLCE
+972 
-982 YALVV
+982 
-987 NAHRQTYKKQDPRLY
+987 RLY

-1062 VDNDAKI
+1062 VDNDAKT

-1186 SLVIDVNGSKLTTN
+1186 SLVIDVNGIKLTTN

-1231 RVTVDDKTWSAS
+1231 RVTVDDKTWSTS
-1243 EAITFSYKK
+1243 ESVTFSYKK

-1284 MIATRAAYCEAST
+1284 MIATRAAYCEVST
-1297 LSSLV
+1297 LSNLV

-1381 DSTFGSHSYEYD
+1381 DSTFGSHTYEYD

-1416 KGDYTLTYDSSIKD
+1416 KGDYTLTYDSNIKD

-1480 DQGLRIKKTDY
+1480 DEGLRIKKTDY
-1491 RGVTWDYIYDGN
+1491 RGITWNYIYDGN

-1544 NIIGITDINGEI
+1544 NIIGITDINGKI

-1564 WGALKNIEDTSS
+1564 WGAIKSIIDTSS

-1614 SPDSIEYLNPESVNK
+1614 SPDSIEYLNPESINK

-1730 YDGWDYLIMAGGS
+1730 YDCWDYLIMAGGS

>member
-1 MNNGLKNYTKQIR
+1 MK
-14 LTVGNAAETS
+14 
-24 ININKEDANL
+24 
-34 HISLPL
+34 
-40 ITTIGLNPIET
+40 
-51 ILTFNLQDKDEI
+51 LTF
-63 DLFGKGFKLNFF
+63 
-75 NKVTSSGTTIKV
+75 
-87 KNSDGTIDEYKS
+87 
-99 EDNYKNKETG
+99 ED
-109 LEVKKIDDDNYGAYH
+109 
-124 YEMKDKYGNITEF
+124 
-137 KTTQNYPKTISYKNG
+137 
-152 DKLTT
+152 
-157 DFVALTKYIN
+157 
-167 NGKGDEIR
+167 
-175 FTKNGSD
+175 
-182 YITKVEYYHN
+182 
-192 NSLING
+192 
-198 VDIAYD
+198 
-204 SNKFISKIS
+204 
-213 YRNGNTIVGTSTFT
+213 
-227 FLDSE
+227 
-232 ITIIDDLSGYRMKY
+232 
-246 DLSNNRVVSF
+246 
-256 IEGYDVKFTNGHKTT
+256 
-271 IEYNDRFTTLI
+271 
-282 NYKGKKTYSFFDSD
+282 
-296 NLPTFEMNEENE
+296 
-308 IVETEF
+308 
-314 DKETKALK
+314 
-322 SNSGSI
+322 
-328 SFNTLENLLDST
+328 
-340 DISSFDNSGLTV
+340 
-352 TKVSQT
+352 
-358 DAKFKNIIGDSVY
+358 
-371 RLSGTGTLTK
+371 
-381 TISING
+381 
-387 LASDNTL
+387 
-394 AVLFGKQL
+394 
-402 TPSTDKSYVEVSLS
+402 
-416 AGSTDTDKFDEIKV
+416 
-430 DNLFE
+430 
-435 LMTLGTSATKSFDK
+435 
-449 VTLTIKL
+449 
-456 VGNAVIEIGGV
+456 
-467 KIAKKEFASFYNYD
+467 
-481 ESGNTTQLSG
+481 
-491 GSKTTNMT
+491 
-499 YGSNNLPSSSIGIDS
+499 
-514 TMFNY
+514 
-519 EYDDY
+519 
-524 GNLIKAQTAYG
+524 
-535 SKIENKYDSTY
+535 
-546 KSNLIS
+546 
-552 NKVTNKD
+552 
-559 GTKILE
+559 
-565 TTREYM
+565 
-571 SDGRF
+571 
-576 VASSTDE
+576 
-583 LGNKTTY
+583 
-590 DEYDAFGKIKKVT
+590 KIKIV
-603 NALGAVSK
+603 
-611 FSYNSDDTLN
+611 
-621 KILLEKGTDSVSVS
+621 
-635 YSYDSKKRLSKVTL
+635 
-649 ENGSIYD
+649 
-656 FVYDSLSNIKEIKLN
+656 
-671 GTLIFAYEYE
+671 
-681 LSTGNLIKQTYGKN
+681 
-695 SDAYIFEYDDNNLI
+695 
-709 SKIYYQP
+709 
-716 VNGSKLLKVKY
+716 
-727 SYDEKKRITK
+727 
-737 VENGNSY
+737 
-744 LLNSYEYDQED
+744 
-755 RVKTVKTSNSEINNS
+755 
-770 YDNLGNINAKAFK
+770 
-783 VNEQKYYS
+783 
-791 SYDTVSRSKGSHP
+791 
-804 ESIYA
+804 
-809 AFAKLNGYIGMFETD
+809 
-824 GNLVCSLYKES
+824 
-835 LLPIINHKDINANL
+835 
-849 VTKMDGVIPYI
+849 
-860 SVNYANRLSY
+860 
-870 KLTNKDYSD
+870 
-879 PCGHISFWFKSNTTV
+879 
-894 SSTSKKYLFSVHTS
+894 
-908 FVGNHASLGQNVLFP
+908 
-923 GFIGVYLLGKR
+923 
-934 IYLEV
+934 
-939 IDDNNVHYDLIKSD
+939 
-953 YDVDL
+953 
-958 SKWNFV
+958 
-964 SLNFMNRY
+964 
-972 DGIGYPDLCE
+972 
-982 YALVV
+982 
-987 NAHRQTYKKQDPRLY
+987 RLY

-1062 VDNDAKI
+1062 VDNDAKT

-1231 RVTVDDKTWSAS
+1231 RVTVDDKTWSTS
-1243 EAITFSYKK
+1243 ESVTFSYKK

-1284 MIATRAAYCEAST
+1284 MIATRAAYCEVST

-1381 DSTFGSHSYEYD
+1381 DSTFGFHSYEYD

-1416 KGDYTLTYDSSIKD
+1416 KGDYTLTYDSNIKD

-1445 NPLNPRKY
+1445 NPLNPKKY

-1466 RWLYGGGYYDYVYN
+1466 RWLYGGGYCDYVYN

-1491 RGVTWDYIYDGN
+1491 RGVTWNYIYDGN

-1529 KDNSEKYLYIRDQLQ
+1529 KDNTEKYLYIRDQLQ
-1544 NIIGITDINGEI
+1544 NIIGITDINGKI

-1603 RYYVPQWGRWL
+1603 RYYVHQWGRWL
-1614 SPDSIEYLNPESVNK
+1614 SPDSIEYLNPESINK

>member
-1 MNNGLKNYTKQIR
+1 MK
-14 LTVGNAAETS
+14 
-24 ININKEDANL
+24 
-34 HISLPL
+34 
-40 ITTIGLNPIET
+40 
-51 ILTFNLQDKDEI
+51 LTF
-63 DLFGKGFKLNFF
+63 
-75 NKVTSSGTTIKV
+75 
-87 KNSDGTIDEYKS
+87 
-99 EDNYKNKETG
+99 ED
-109 LEVKKIDDDNYGAYH
+109 
-124 YEMKDKYGNITEF
+124 
-137 KTTQNYPKTISYKNG
+137 
-152 DKLTT
+152 
-157 DFVALTKYIN
+157 
-167 NGKGDEIR
+167 
-175 FTKNGSD
+175 
-182 YITKVEYYHN
+182 
-192 NSLING
+192 
-198 VDIAYD
+198 
-204 SNKFISKIS
+204 
-213 YRNGNTIVGTSTFT
+213 
-227 FLDSE
+227 
-232 ITIIDDLSGYRMKY
+232 
-246 DLSNNRVVSF
+246 
-256 IEGYDVKFTNGHKTT
+256 
-271 IEYNDRFTTLI
+271 
-282 NYKGKKTYSFFDSD
+282 
-296 NLPTFEMNEENE
+296 
-308 IVETEF
+308 
-314 DKETKALK
+314 
-322 SNSGSI
+322 
-328 SFNTLENLLDST
+328 
-340 DISSFDNSGLTV
+340 
-352 TKVSQT
+352 
-358 DAKFKNIIGDSVY
+358 
-371 RLSGTGTLTK
+371 
-381 TISING
+381 
-387 LASDNTL
+387 
-394 AVLFGKQL
+394 
-402 TPSTDKSYVEVSLS
+402 
-416 AGSTDTDKFDEIKV
+416 
-430 DNLFE
+430 
-435 LMTLGTSATKSFDK
+435 
-449 VTLTIKL
+449 
-456 VGNAVIEIGGV
+456 
-467 KIAKKEFASFYNYD
+467 
-481 ESGNTTQLSG
+481 
-491 GSKTTNMT
+491 
-499 YGSNNLPSSSIGIDS
+499 
-514 TMFNY
+514 
-519 EYDDY
+519 
-524 GNLIKAQTAYG
+524 
-535 SKIENKYDSTY
+535 
-546 KSNLIS
+546 
-552 NKVTNKD
+552 
-559 GTKILE
+559 
-565 TTREYM
+565 
-571 SDGRF
+571 
-576 VASSTDE
+576 
-583 LGNKTTY
+583 
-590 DEYDAFGKIKKVT
+590 KIKIV
-603 NALGAVSK
+603 
-611 FSYNSDDTLN
+611 
-621 KILLEKGTDSVSVS
+621 
-635 YSYDSKKRLSKVTL
+635 
-649 ENGSIYD
+649 
-656 FVYDSLSNIKEIKLN
+656 
-671 GTLIFAYEYE
+671 
-681 LSTGNLIKQTYGKN
+681 
-695 SDAYIFEYDDNNLI
+695 
-709 SKIYYQP
+709 
-716 VNGSKLLKVKY
+716 
-727 SYDEKKRITK
+727 
-737 VENGNSY
+737 
-744 LLNSYEYDQED
+744 
-755 RVKTVKTSNSEINNS
+755 
-770 YDNLGNINAKAFK
+770 
-783 VNEQKYYS
+783 
-791 SYDTVSRSKGSHP
+791 
-804 ESIYA
+804 
-809 AFAKLNGYIGMFETD
+809 
-824 GNLVCSLYKES
+824 
-835 LLPIINHKDINANL
+835 
-849 VTKMDGVIPYI
+849 
-860 SVNYANRLSY
+860 
-870 KLTNKDYSD
+870 
-879 PCGHISFWFKSNTTV
+879 
-894 SSTSKKYLFSVHTS
+894 
-908 FVGNHASLGQNVLFP
+908 
-923 GFIGVYLLGKR
+923 
-934 IYLEV
+934 
-939 IDDNNVHYDLIKSD
+939 
-953 YDVDL
+953 
-958 SKWNFV
+958 
-964 SLNFMNRY
+964 
-972 DGIGYPDLCE
+972 
-982 YALVV
+982 
-987 NAHRQTYKKQDPRLY
+987 RLY

-1062 VDNDAKI
+1062 VDNDAKT

-1243 EAITFSYKK
+1243 ESVTFSYKK

-1271 SYKTTYPLYGQIE
+1271 SYKTSYPLYGQIE

-1381 DSTFGSHSYEYD
+1381 DSTFGFHSYEYD

-1480 DQGLRIKKTDY
+1480 DQCLRIKKTDY
-1491 RGVTWDYIYDGN
+1491 RGITWNYIYDGN

-1529 KDNSEKYLYIRDQLQ
+1529 KDNTEKYLYIRDQLQ
-1544 NIIGITDINGEI
+1544 NIIGITDINGKI

-1564 WGALKNIEDTSS
+1564 WGAIKSIIDTSS

-1614 SPDSIEYLNPESVNK
+1614 SPDSIEYLNPESINK